1 MGAFDVRHDAVWVA
15 NCVELYAPVQ
25 GELFGE
31 APGPR
36 KWASW
41 ELPYY
46 GGMTLGA
53 VILVVGLNAK
63 PDTDIRTWAR
73 VEAKAILEADE
84 EWTTTAARFDS
95 YKDRA

>member
-1 MGAFDVRHDAVWVA
+1 MQSGLRIVSSSMRNAGRLTQVRNAGGP
-15 NCVELYAPVQ
+15 APVQ
-25 GELFGE
+25 GRLFGE

-46 GGMTLGA
+46 LGMGGGA
-53 VILVVGLNAK
+53 VILVFGLNAK

-73 VEAKAILEADE
+73 VEAKAILEAE
-84 EWTTTAARFDS
+84 EE
-95 YKDRA
+95 